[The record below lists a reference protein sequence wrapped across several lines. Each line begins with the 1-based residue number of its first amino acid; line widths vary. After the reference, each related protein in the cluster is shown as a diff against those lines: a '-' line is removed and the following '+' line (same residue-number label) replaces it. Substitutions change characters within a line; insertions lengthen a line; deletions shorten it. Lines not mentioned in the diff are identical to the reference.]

1 MMLGQVPNTIYT
13 MTGEYQRL
21 PSSMSADA
29 DLPTGLPTHLH
40 KILVYKAMQFYGL
53 FEAASEVMARG
64 ERGETALMAQLE
76 REWLPEVS
84 LGNPLA

>member
-1 MMLGQVPNTIYT
+1 
-13 MTGEYQRL
+13 
-21 PSSMSADA
+21 
-29 DLPTGLPTHLH
+29 
-40 KILVYKAMQFYGL
+40 MQFYGL
-53 FEAASEVMARG
+53 FESASEVLARG